1 MLSKLNSN
9 ISTSVV
15 IVIVPCSVHLRV
27 IYYIYTSTKE
37 YVFMHAVFNVKS
49 SIFASQVNFLT

>member
-1 MLSKLNSN
+1 M
-9 ISTSVV
+9 V